1 MAMAIQAVRI
11 CAFLDVQKW
20 LCIIIYSWDFYATIQ
35 QASSM
40 QYYPHISQAGMHFI
54 VEEL

>member
-1 MAMAIQAVRI
+1 MAIQAVRI

-40 QYYPHISQAGMHFI
+40 QYSPHISQAGMHFI